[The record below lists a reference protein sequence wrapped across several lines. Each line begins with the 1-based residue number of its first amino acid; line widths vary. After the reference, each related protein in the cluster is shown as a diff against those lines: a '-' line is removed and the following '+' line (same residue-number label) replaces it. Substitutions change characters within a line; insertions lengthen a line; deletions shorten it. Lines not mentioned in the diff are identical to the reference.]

1 MIWPR
6 KTKDAAKLVAPPWH
20 KDEVAAPIPGALAT
34 VAVPERLSVAVLGME
49 PLGTAVALRLV
60 HAGFSPI
67 GFDARPG
74 KAARAV
80 ARGIVMAG
88 GLAQAASVAT
98 VAIAVLPSAE
108 ALLQLSAQLR
118 QCPDRQI
125 RYVIDLSSLSTC
137 TKICAADALQA
148 IGITLLDCSVIGTSA
163 QIYDGDV
170 LVCASGPKP
179 AIEHLRPVLAG
190 FSRRVEEVGELGA
203 ATKMKAITSHLG
215 MLHNAAPQKR

>member
-80 ARGIVMAG
+80 ARG
-88 GLAQAASVAT
+88 S
-98 VAIAVLPSAE
+98 
-108 ALLQLSAQLR
+108 
-118 QCPDRQI
+118 
-125 RYVIDLSSLSTC
+125 
-137 TKICAADALQA
+137 
-148 IGITLLDCSVIGTSA
+148 
-163 QIYDGDV
+163 
-170 LVCASGPKP
+170 
-179 AIEHLRPVLAG
+179 
-190 FSRRVEEVGELGA
+190 
-203 ATKMKAITSHLG
+203 
-215 MLHNAAPQKR
+215 